1 VGIFRQ
7 EKIGMNCIKT
17 GMNGK
22 LVNKKIALLTYF
34 NFVVFYRKIVKYS
47 LRKGVEIIRLALA
60 ILGK

>member
-1 VGIFRQ
+1 MGIFRQ

-34 NFVVFYRKIVKYS
+34 CLVVFYRKIVKYS
-47 LRKGVEIIRLALA
+47 LKNGVEIIRLALVV
-60 ILGK
+60 LGK